1 MCFIRSSV
9 ANHTGWLLIYRVVI
23 CMKVNLEKLVPLSF
37 GNILGVRSGMSSFR
51 IRWTYTNLD
60 GSNKGKSIAEKV
72 QCNKRRK
79 QLWPEKFQNKTNGVT
94 PRRWLH
100 FCNPELRKLITKWIG
115 TEDWVLNTDKLAGLR
130 KNVVQEKALETPTK
144 N

>member
-1 MCFIRSSV
+1 MSV
-9 ANHTGWLLIYRVVI
+9 EFVQ
-23 CMKVNLEKLVPLSF
+23 
-37 GNILGVRSGMSSFR
+37 GVRSGMSSFR

-60 GSNKGKSIAEKV
+60 GSNKGKTIAEKV

-130 KNVVQEKALETPTK
+130 KLFLRLLRMWCKKKPWKLLPRTRS
-144 N
+144 

>member
-1 MCFIRSSV
+1 
-9 ANHTGWLLIYRVVI
+9 
-23 CMKVNLEKLVPLSF
+23 MKVNLEKLVPLSF

-60 GSNKGKSIAEKV
+60 GSNKGKTIAEKV